1 MNPLVRRLAKSLG
14 RIVMTPTTVFVL
26 PPLVALW
33 AGPITPPD
41 EFASLTDIDGPTEPA
56 STNDS
61 ADSADNTYEPTHAA
75 PPSPRW
81 ATLLRGEPNSF
92 VTRASRFS
100 RPFSARGRS
109 AFEPGSGG

>member
-14 RIVMTPTTVFVL
+14 RIVMTPMTVFVL
-26 PPLVALW
+26 LPLVALW
-33 AGPITPPD
+33 AGPIAPPD
-41 EFASLTDIDGPTEPA
+41 ELASLTEINGPTEPA
-56 STNDS
+56 STIDS
-61 ADSADNTYEPTHAA
+61 ADSTDGPTNAVL
-75 PPSPRW
+75 PSPRW